1 MKKLLALLVIAAL
14 VAIAAGS
21 LPDVKRYVQM
31 RRM

>member
-1 MKKLLALLVIAAL
+1 MKKLLGLVVLAAL
-14 VAIAAGS
+14 AAVAAAS